1 MSTDSSHHRKEKEKY
16 TILLVPGSKSEKQK
30 SFVVSKLGLILI
42 AISIVVS
49 ISFIVFGVLVYTP
62 VGNYLPI
69 TSPVL
74 ENRYGKQVV
83 SIQQKLNS
91 LLEEIIVL
99 RQYNQQLRKALGEKV
114 FNSDTTSTHEVAK
127 SMSDNKFDSK
137 NKEVLES
144 ETVETKPLFK
154 EDQSGYSHDLSNVA
168 GMRVQKSYESEMGI
182 AELPFSKPVEGFFS
196 QVYNP
201 ESGHLG
207 IDIAGKEGSAVLA
220 AAPGTV
226 IFSDWLY
233 DYGFTIMIAHENGFL
248 TMYKHNQAL
257 LKSEGENVKR
267 GEPIAILGNTGKK
280 SSGPHLH
287 FEIWKNGYSVDPKE
301 YLLTSK

>member
-1 MSTDSSHHRKEKEKY
+1 MSIDSGHHRKEKEKY
-16 TILLVPGSKSEKQK
+16 TILLVPGTKSENQK
-30 SFVVSKLGLILI
+30 SFVVGKLGILLII
-42 AISIVVS
+42 ISLVGTITLM
-49 ISFIVFGVLVYTP
+49 VFGLLVYTP
-62 VGNYLPI
+62 VGNYLPL
-69 TSPVL
+69 TSPEL
-74 ENRYGKQVV
+74 ENKYGKQVV

-91 LLEEIIVL
+91 LLEEIVVL

-114 FNSDTTSTHEVAK
+114 LNGDTTTVEVGK
-127 SMSDNKFDSK
+127 PMNDKKFNLK

-144 ETVETKPLFK
+144 EVVETKPLFK
-154 EDQSGYSHDLSNVA
+154 EDQSGYPHDLSNVA
-168 GMRVQKSYESEMGI
+168 GMPLQRSYESEMGI

-196 QVYNP
+196 RVYNP

-207 IDIAGKEGSAVLA
+207 IDIAGKEGSAILA

-233 DYGFTIMIAHENGFL
+233 DYGFTLIVAHENGYL

-257 LKSEGENVKR
+257 LKSEGESVKR
-267 GEPIAILGNTGKK
+267 GEPVAILGNTGKK

-287 FEIWKNGYSVDPKE
+287 FEIWKNGYSVDPNE